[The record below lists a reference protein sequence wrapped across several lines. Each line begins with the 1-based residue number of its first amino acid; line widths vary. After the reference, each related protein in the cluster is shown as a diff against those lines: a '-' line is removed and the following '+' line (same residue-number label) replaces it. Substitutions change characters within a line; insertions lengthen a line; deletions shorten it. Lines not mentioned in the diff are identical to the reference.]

1 MKFKMRYKKLS
12 LIIKPQT
19 KTLLLIIIIGFMLTC
34 LLSFIAINALKYEY
48 DSNFTIHLKEIQVL
62 RNAQDLYTFKPSN
75 NASKQIRE
83 ILQKTLNQDSPDHFF
98 FTLHNLYQKIFLPK
112 SYEKLQN
119 LYHTQDKI
127 IQQFYIHSQELDK
140 LLDQNKAQNHSE
152 LEQKIKQTRL
162 LISAIIDIR
171 LQTASSQS
179 QTIDSIYEA
188 TCVVLFIFIM
198 IILLSIVFLAQSVLS
213 SLDLHEKELKQTI
226 KDKTLELETI
236 NKNLEKTIHDEVE
249 SSRQKDR
256 IMYQQDR
263 LASMGEMIQN
273 IAHQWRQP
281 LNSLMIIIQSF
292 KIKFYNQK
300 LDSSFIDSQTEYGLK
315 IAKNMSETIE
325 NFRHF
330 FQPNKLKEPFWL
342 KESILD
348 SIKLIEFVLK
358 QNNIQVLTTFHCD
371 YKIHGYKNAFSQ
383 VILNLLKNAQDA
395 MIERQ
400 IKEGVCEI
408 ILEEKYDK
416 ISISLKDNAGGIKEK
431 RFDKIFE
438 PYFTTKHK
446 SVGTGIGLF
455 MTKEIIEKQMQGSI
469 HSTNVHW
476 QYKNHKFYGAMFII
490 ELPHPKFKTTE
501 DINGKI

>member
-1 MKFKMRYKKLS
+1 MRYKKLS

-48 DSNFTIHLKEIQVL
+48 DSNFTIHIKEIQVL
-62 RNAQDLYTFKPSN
+62 RNAQDLYALNPSN
-75 NASKQIRE
+75 NSSKQIRE
-83 ILQKTLNQDSPDHFF
+83 ILQKILKQDSQDNLFY
-98 FTLHNLYQKIFLPK
+98 TLHNLYQKIFLPK
-112 SYEKLQN
+112 SYENLQS

-127 IQQFYIHSQELDK
+127 IKHFYTHSKKLDEL
-140 LLDQNKAQNHSE
+140 LAQKPQDP
-152 LEQKIKQTRL
+152 LKIDQKIKQMRS

-198 IILLSIVFLAQSVLS
+198 IILLSIVFLAQSALS
-213 SLDLHEKELKQTI
+213 SLDLHEKALKQTI

-236 NKNLEKTIHDEVE
+236 NENLEKTIHDEVE

-348 SIKLIEFVLK
+348 SIKLIEFVLN
-358 QNNIQVLTTFHCD
+358 QNNIQVLTDFKCD

-400 IKEGVCEI
+400 VKEGICEI
-408 ILEEKYDK
+408 TLEEKYDK
-416 ISISLKDNAGGIKEK
+416 IIISLKDNAGGIKEK

-469 HSTNVHW
+469 HSTNINW
-476 QYKNHKFYGAMFII
+476 QHKNHKFYGAMFVI

-501 DINGKI
+501 DINGKIW